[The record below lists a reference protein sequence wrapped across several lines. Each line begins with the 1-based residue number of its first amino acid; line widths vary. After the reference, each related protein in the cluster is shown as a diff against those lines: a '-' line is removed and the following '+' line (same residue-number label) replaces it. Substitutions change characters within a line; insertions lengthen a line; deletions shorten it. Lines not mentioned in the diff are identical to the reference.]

1 MKNNYSV
8 KLHHIA
14 YVVGNIDKSIEFYTM
29 FGFEKVRFWRS
40 TDEKNSIVHL
50 LNSQSILIELFS
62 FHDVSCQEEKSIN
75 IQKRL
80 KRGGINHMAF
90 EVENINECRE
100 RMISDGLIDDCTP
113 INEGRTGIL
122 YLFIKDP
129 DGNLIEIVQD
139 DRKTF
144 QEKA

>member
-8 KLHHIA
+8 KFHHIA

-29 FGFEKVRFWRS
+29 FGFKKVRFWRS

-90 EVENINECRE
+90 EVENINECKE

-144 QEKA
+144 QEKD